1 MADILRVP
9 HKIRRYPFVHA
20 QPHRAMHHPQ
30 RKFPLAGVHA
40 HPAWPHLGTYEFA
53 ATGPCAPPSP
63 PPSLAAKQT
72 DFQPD
77 LAPPQG
83 PVSFHWGARD
93 KKIENPSAFLFSSS
107 RLALSLDKIGCGSG
121 RENKK
126 TCGFSFLLL
135 SPCAI
140 FAT

>member
-9 HKIRRYPFVHA
+9 HKIRRYPLVHA
-20 QPHRAMHHPQ
+20 QPHRAMHHQQ
-30 RKFPLAGVHA
+30 RKFPLAGVYA

-77 LAPPQG
+77 LALRK
-83 PVSFHWGARD
+83 VR
-93 KKIENPSAFLFSSS
+93 FLF
-107 RLALSLDKIGCGSG
+107 IGGTT
-121 RENKK
+121 RHILNEDVTRKD
-126 TCGFSFLLL
+126 TMQIRLLL
-135 SPCAI
+135 GRRK
-140 FAT
+140 